1 MIKNGYYVPIIFYYK
16 ATLVTKFMDVRIETY
31 VASEGEKIE

>member
-1 MIKNGYYVPIIFYYK
+1 MIKNGYYVPILFYYK

-31 VASEGEKIE
+31 VGTGRRKIE